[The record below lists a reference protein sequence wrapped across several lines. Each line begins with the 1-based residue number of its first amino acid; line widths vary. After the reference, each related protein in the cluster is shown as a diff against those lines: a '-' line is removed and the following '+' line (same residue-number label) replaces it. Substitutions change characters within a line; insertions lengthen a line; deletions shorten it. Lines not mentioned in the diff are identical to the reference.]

1 MRRRN
6 VTTFAILGLAG
17 ALVAAAAAR
26 GHRGSAPAPTPPPI
40 ADHAGSKVQVAQLL
54 DTSNSMDGLIDQARS
69 QLWRIVNELAASKR
83 DGRAARV
90 ELALF
95 EYGKDTVPAA
105 DGYVR
110 QVVPFTTDLDRV
122 SEALFGL
129 TTNGGEEYCG
139 RAIAEATRQLEWSA
153 SPDDLKLVFIAG
165 NEPFDQGQTDW
176 HDAIKSA
183 KARGIVVNVIH
194 AGAEDERGWREA
206 AAFAGGEYVAID
218 HNQKVAA
225 IRAPQDEEIERL
237 GVDMNK
243 TYLPY
248 GVEGQ
253 AAAARQSAQDDNA
266 KSVRQ
271 GATVQRSLSKASAA
285 YDNAGWDLVD
295 AVHGGMDVEK
305 ADAKDLPEKLRALA
319 PGERR
324 AAVEAMAKERAE
336 IQVRIRQL
344 DGDRRAWIAAQAK
357 DGAGTSTLDTA
368 VVRAVRAQA
377 EKRGFQFE

>member
-1 MRRRN
+1 MRARH

-17 ALVAAAAAR
+17 ALVAAAGMR
-26 GHRGSAPAPTPPPI
+26 SQGSTGSTQGPPP
-40 ADHAGSKVQVAQLL
+40 AEHAPRKVQVALLL

-83 DGRAARV
+83 DGKAARV

-110 QVVPFTTDLDRV
+110 QVMPFTTDLDRV
-122 SEALFGL
+122 SEALFAL

-139 RAIAEATRQLEWSA
+139 RAIAEATRRLEWSG

-165 NEPFDQGQTDW
+165 NEPFDQGQTDY
-176 HDAIKSA
+176 HEAIRA
-183 KARGIVVNVIH
+183 AHARGIVVNVIH

-206 AAFAGGEYVAID
+206 AALGGGEFMAID
-218 HNQKVAA
+218 HNQKVVA

-237 GVDMNK
+237 GLEVNK

-248 GVEGQ
+248 GAAGEESALRQ
-253 AAAARQSAQDDNA
+253 AKQDDNA
-266 KSVRQ
+266 MAVRQ

-285 YDNAGWDLVD
+285 YDNSGWDLVD
-295 AVHGGMDVEK
+295 AVHGGLDLDK
-305 ADAKDLPEKLRALA
+305 AEAKDLPERLRGLA
-319 PGERR
+319 PAERR
-324 AAVEAMAKERAE
+324 AAVDAMAKERAD
-336 IQVRIRQL
+336 IQARIQKL
-344 DGDRRAWIAAQAK
+344 DGDRRGWIAAQNQA
-357 DGAGTSTLDTA
+357 GAGSSTLDEA

-377 EKRGFQFE
+377 EKHGFKFE